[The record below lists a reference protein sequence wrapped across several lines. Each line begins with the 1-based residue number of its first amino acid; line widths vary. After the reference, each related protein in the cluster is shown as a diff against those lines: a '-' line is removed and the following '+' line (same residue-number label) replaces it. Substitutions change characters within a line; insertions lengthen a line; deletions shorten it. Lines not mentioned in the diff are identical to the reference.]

1 MTSPH
6 SVSRLRHLPG
16 LLALVALALPD
27 PAAAQSYRLIE
38 LQPLPG
44 DTTCSAI
51 EMTNDLHAI
60 GTSGGFDAPRYVIWD
75 ATGRPTLLPV
85 PPYTRSL
92 RINNHGE
99 IAGTRGLGPPPPFF
113 PKLASWP
120 SVPFRLT
127 DAGAIDLPGPPNASV
142 LAQGLTDTG
151 ILLLYQNVSFSFPL
165 GFLWA
170 VYQNQLYQLTAD
182 AIAPAGISDAGFFGF
197 NQAGLVP
204 LVQWPGAP
212 PFSPWPEVIPLQ
224 QIGPGGHAVGAGWLD
239 GVEQIRYRTPDGL
252 VTPFV
257 SGSTLFAGRL
267 NRTGDLVGRL
277 DSSASS
283 LVFLFRNGQL
293 TDLTH
298 VIPGRPLSN
307 ARQITDTGAILVAIE
322 SATPNCGAFLIPA
335 ALDPPV
341 NLTFTLSGQVVT
353 LQWSASPGAVD
364 YVVEAGS
371 VAGGSDLYRAA
382 VGAALSVSVTAPPGR
397 YYVRVR
403 ARAANGESAPSNEI
417 LVVVTPP

>member
-1 MTSPH
+1 M
-6 SVSRLRHLPG
+6 R
-16 LLALVALALPD
+16 
-27 PAAAQSYRLIE
+27 
-38 LQPLPG
+38 
-44 DTTCSAI
+44 SA
-51 EMTNDLHAI
+51 
-60 GTSGGFDAPRYVIWD
+60 R
-75 ATGRPTLLPV
+75 
-85 PPYTRSL
+85 
-92 RINNHGE
+92 
-99 IAGTRGLGPPPPFF
+99 
-113 PKLASWP
+113 
-120 SVPFRLT
+120 
-127 DAGAIDLPGPPNASV
+127 
-142 LAQGLTDTG
+142 
-151 ILLLYQNVSFSFPL
+151 
-165 GFLWA
+165 
-170 VYQNQLYQLTAD
+170 
-182 AIAPAGISDAGFFGF
+182 
-197 NQAGLVP
+197 
-204 LVQWPGAP
+204 
-212 PFSPWPEVIPLQ
+212 
-224 QIGPGGHAVGAGWLD
+224 GWLD

-267 NRTGDLVGRL
+267 NQAGDVVGRL

-283 LVFLFRNGQL
+283 VIFLFRNGQL

-341 NLTFTLSGQVVT
+341 NLTFTVSGRVVT

-371 VAGGSDLYRAA
+371 VAGGSDLYRAG